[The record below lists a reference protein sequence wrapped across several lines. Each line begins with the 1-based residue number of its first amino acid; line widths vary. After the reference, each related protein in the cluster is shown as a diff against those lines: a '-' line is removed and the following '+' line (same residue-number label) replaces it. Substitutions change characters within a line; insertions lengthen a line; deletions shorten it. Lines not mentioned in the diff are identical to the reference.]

1 MFVDKFKENE
11 IQMWENLLLKNFI
24 YGKI

>member
-1 MFVDKFKENE
+1 MLIDKFKENDL
-11 IQMWENLLLKNFI
+11 QMWENLLLKNFI